1 MATNAP
7 AVCDVVTGLRPNVP
21 RDNLAPDAIET
32 RKGMGSNRN
41 AALFGKFSTKNWNGM
56 KKKRGKLEN
65 GEVQCYAVHDPVLY
79 SVAVCVRL
87 GEGSAASLEWRN
99 IRVDIAL
106 NKPNDYAYTSED
118 FSYRMQ
124 CWCRCKPAG
133 PSVLVLLFAKS
144 V

>member
-56 KKKRGKLEN
+56 KKKAVNLRTEKCSVMRCMTEYYILWEYASASEKAAQPAWN
-65 GEVQCYAVHDPVLY
+65 GETFGLI
-79 SVAVCVRL
+79 SR
-87 GEGSAASLEWRN
+87 
-99 IRVDIAL
+99 
-106 NKPNDYAYTSED
+106 
-118 FSYRMQ
+118 
-124 CWCRCKPAG
+124 
-133 PSVLVLLFAKS
+133 
-144 V
+144 